1 MQDKSIKQSAFA
13 GSWYPG
19 SAKACEAE
27 IRGFLASKSP
37 SPLDDD
43 KLSGG
48 VIGGIVPHA
57 GWVYSGSIACR
68 VIASLRPGKSS
79 GEETVDTILLFG
91 AHMHPTSPAFT
102 LSHGAVET
110 PFGDIQVDR
119 ELAEVMISSL
129 NASGD
134 SVQSLSP
141 QTFPDENTLELQ
153 FPFIRY
159 FFPNA
164 RIVICGVPP
173 SELAGR
179 MGDAAVDSA
188 AALGRSVRIIG
199 STDMTHYGSNFGF
212 EPAGTGE
219 GAVEWVKQENDAQ
232 AIRAMT
238 DMDVPG
244 IIAQGL
250 ANKNMCCSGAAAAA
264 VSACKKNGA
273 VKGLCLDYAT
283 SYEQSRSHS
292 FVGYCG
298 MVYFRSC

>member
-1 MQDKSIKQSAFA
+1 MQNKLRKPSAFA

-27 IRGFLASKSP
+27 IQAFLTSKSRNYP
-37 SPLDDD
+37 SLDDA
-43 KLSGG
+43 KLAGS
-48 VIGGIVPHA
+48 VVGGIVPHA

-68 VIASLRPGKSS
+68 VIASLKSCENS
-79 GEETVDTILLFG
+79 KSVDTILLFG
-91 AHMHPTSPAFT
+91 AHMHPASPAFA

-119 ELAEVMISSL
+119 ELVEHMVSSL
-129 NASGD
+129 NASGNP
-134 SVQSLSP
+134 VQSLSP
-141 QTFPDENTLELQ
+141 QSFPDENTFELQ

-159 FFPNA
+159 FFPDA

-173 SELAGR
+173 SEAAGR
-179 MGDAAVDSA
+179 MGEAAVESA

-199 STDMTHYGSNFGF
+199 STDMTHYGPNFRF

-219 GAVEWVKQENDAQ
+219 AAVEWVRQENDAQ
-232 AIRAMT
+232 AIQALT
-238 DMDVPG
+238 EMDVPG

-264 VSACKKNGA
+264 VCACKKRGV

-283 SYEQSRSHS
+283 SYEQSRSQS

-298 MVYFRSC
+298 MVYLRPF